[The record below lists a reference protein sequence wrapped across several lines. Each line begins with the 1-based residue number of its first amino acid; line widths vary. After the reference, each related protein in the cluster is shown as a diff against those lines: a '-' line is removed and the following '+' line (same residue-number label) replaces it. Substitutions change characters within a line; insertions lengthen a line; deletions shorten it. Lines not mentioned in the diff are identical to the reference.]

1 MNKNIILENCL
12 NFLKS
17 EEIKNQLKELLK
29 PLLEYFFKEI
39 SLYIYFFIFFISST
53 FIMQLAI
60 IIFILR
66 NNVNS
71 VDNLNN
77 LNNLNNINLE

>member
-39 SLYIYFFIFFISST
+39 SVYIYFFIFFISS
-53 FIMQLAI
+53 
-60 IIFILR
+60 

-71 VDNLNN
+71 LNKI
-77 LNNLNNINLE
+77 NNIHLE

>member
-39 SLYIYFFIFFISST
+39 SIYIFFFIFFISST

-66 NNVNS
+66 NNI
-71 VDNLNN
+71 NN
-77 LNNLNNINLE
+77 FNNFNNINLE

>member
-39 SLYIYFFIFFISST
+39 SVYIYFFIFFISST

-71 VDNLNN
+71 LHKI
-77 LNNLNNINLE
+77 NNIHLE

>member
-39 SLYIYFFIFFISST
+39 SVYIYFFIFFISST

-71 VDNLNN
+71 LNKI
-77 LNNLNNINLE
+77 NNIHLE